1 MNETGE
7 SPADVRVGLLHIQL
21 DDVQWNSLAKSQP
34 EKFFKISRRRW
45 LGPASTVAT
54 LLSGT
59 SLEAHGVETW
69 LVPADGAINDSSS
82 GLGEENFRWRRST
95 EFNRPILWHRLAA
108 QGIESV
114 VVGSRFASSGVEGVH
129 EVDQQVLQ
137 QSANL
142 RNVSVPQAS
151 FEALLEARSRWE
163 QAAFHLLSLN
173 LATKAS
179 NSEDGQSVRADQGDR
194 DEGGD
199 ILQSISSTILRFQ
212 ETMSLDHLLVLYS
225 TRVVEWLT
233 YHGDRELGLNS
244 KLVKPGAVVSTVLD
258 LFGLPK
264 MADVS
269 SRSIL
274 EAETSSET
282 DQPEGEIT
290 WELPPDDEDRAP
302 DLSAVVAAAMQGEGG
317 RVTQGLAQEVARLA
331 WEKSYASSTTAELVT
346 LARNLVAIDESPRN
360 LYRLCASISMQNN
373 SEEFLVA
380 RARLQTLYP
389 DSTQNRMVDLLPIAG
404 KSTDERIEILDQNPY
419 ETFHEPHLRGLWAR
433 AAMNS
438 GRIDEG
444 LVLLWRRIQ
453 GEWSNHQEQLV
464 FAVRS
469 IERNQEMDL
478 PRARYALTRIIPMIS
493 SPERRSK
500 IVRMLAETYVK
511 TDDPK
516 TAIAILE
523 GFLSKF
529 PGEMGATSMLNAL
542 RRQAGD

>member
-225 TRVVEWLT
+225 TRVVEWLP

>member
-7 SPADVRVGLLHIQL
+7 SPAGVRVGLLHIQL

>member
-233 YHGDRELGLNS
+233 YHGDRELGL
-244 KLVKPGAVVSTVLD
+244 T
-258 LFGLPK
+258 
-264 MADVS
+264 
-269 SRSIL
+269 RS
-274 EAETSSET
+274 
-282 DQPEGEIT
+282 
-290 WELPPDDEDRAP
+290 
-302 DLSAVVAAAMQGEGG
+302 
-317 RVTQGLAQEVARLA
+317 
-331 WEKSYASSTTAELVT
+331 
-346 LARNLVAIDESPRN
+346 
-360 LYRLCASISMQNN
+360 
-373 SEEFLVA
+373 
-380 RARLQTLYP
+380 
-389 DSTQNRMVDLLPIAG
+389 
-404 KSTDERIEILDQNPY
+404 
-419 ETFHEPHLRGLWAR
+419 
-433 AAMNS
+433 
-438 GRIDEG
+438 
-444 LVLLWRRIQ
+444 
-453 GEWSNHQEQLV
+453 
-464 FAVRS
+464 
-469 IERNQEMDL
+469 
-478 PRARYALTRIIPMIS
+478 
-493 SPERRSK
+493 
-500 IVRMLAETYVK
+500 
-511 TDDPK
+511 
-516 TAIAILE
+516 
-523 GFLSKF
+523 
-529 PGEMGATSMLNAL
+529 
-542 RRQAGD
+542 

>member
-82 GLGEENFRWRRST
+82 GLGKENFRWRRST

-163 QAAFHLLSLN
+163 QATFHLLSLN

-389 DSTQNRMVDLLPIAG
+389 DSTQNRMVDLLSIAG

-469 IERNQEMDL
+469 IERNQETDL

>member
-82 GLGEENFRWRRST
+82 GLGKENFRWRRST

-163 QAAFHLLSLN
+163 QATFHLLSLN

>member
-82 GLGEENFRWRRST
+82 GLGKEDFRWRRST

>member
-69 LVPADGAINDSSS
+69 LVPADGSINDSSS
-82 GLGEENFRWRRST
+82 GLGKENFRWRRST

-129 EVDQQVLQ
+129 EVDRQVLQ

-199 ILQSISSTILRFQ
+199 ILESISSTILRFQ
-212 ETMSLDHLLVLYS
+212 ETISLDHLLVLYS

-290 WELPPDDEDRAP
+290 WELPPDGEDRAP
-302 DLSAVVAAAMQGEGG
+302 DLSAVVAAAVQGEGG
-317 RVTQGLAQEVARLA
+317 RITQGLAQEVARLA
-331 WEKSYASSTTAELVT
+331 WEKSYASFMTAELVT
-346 LARNLVAIDESPRN
+346 LARDLVAIDESPRN

-453 GEWSNHQEQLV
+453 GEWSNHQEHLV

-469 IERNQEMDL
+469 IERHQEMDL

-500 IVRMLAETYVK
+500 LVRMLAETYVK
-511 TDDPK
+511 TDEPK

-523 GFLSKF
+523 GFLRNF
-529 PGEMGATSMLNAL
+529 PGEMGATSMLQGL
-542 RRQAGD
+542 RRKLGD

>member
-82 GLGEENFRWRRST
+82 GLGKENFRWRRST

-511 TDDPK
+511 TDDPN

>member
-82 GLGEENFRWRRST
+82 GLGKENFRWRRST

-163 QAAFHLLSLN
+163 QATFHLLSLN

-469 IERNQEMDL
+469 IERNQETDL

-516 TAIAILE
+516 TAIAILD

>member
-82 GLGEENFRWRRST
+82 GLGKENFRWRRST

>member
-82 GLGEENFRWRRST
+82 GLGKENFRWRRST

-163 QAAFHLLSLN
+163 QATFHLLSLN

-179 NSEDGQSVRADQGDR
+179 NSEDGQSVRADQGDS

-469 IERNQEMDL
+469 IERNQETDL

>member
-34 EKFFKISRRRW
+34 EKLFKISRRRW

-82 GLGEENFRWRRST
+82 GLGKENFRWRRST

-163 QAAFHLLSLN
+163 QATFHLLSLN

-469 IERNQEMDL
+469 IERNQETDL

>member
-82 GLGEENFRWRRST
+82 GLGKENFRWRRST

-469 IERNQEMDL
+469 IERNQETDL

>member
-82 GLGEENFRWRRST
+82 GLGKENFRWRRST

-469 IERNQEMDL
+469 IERNQGTDL

>member
-82 GLGEENFRWRRST
+82 GLGKENFRWRRST

-163 QAAFHLLSLN
+163 QATFHLLSLN

-469 IERNQEMDL
+469 IERNQETDL

-511 TDDPK
+511 ADDPK
-516 TAIAILE
+516 TAIAILD

>member
-82 GLGEENFRWRRST
+82 GLGKENFRWRRST

-163 QAAFHLLSLN
+163 QATFHLLSLN

-469 IERNQEMDL
+469 IERNQGTDL

>member
-82 GLGEENFRWRRST
+82 GLGKENFRWRRST

-163 QAAFHLLSLN
+163 QATFHLLSLN

-469 IERNQEMDL
+469 IERNQETDL

>member
-82 GLGEENFRWRRST
+82 GLGKENFRWRRST

-163 QAAFHLLSLN
+163 QATFHLLSLN

-302 DLSAVVAAAMQGEGG
+302 DLSAVVAAAVQGEGG
-317 RVTQGLAQEVARLA
+317 RITQGLAQEVARLA

-469 IERNQEMDL
+469 IERNQGTDL

>member
-82 GLGEENFRWRRST
+82 GLGKENFRWRRST

-163 QAAFHLLSLN
+163 QATFHLLSLN

-179 NSEDGQSVRADQGDR
+179 NSEDGQSVRADQGDS

>member
-82 GLGEENFRWRRST
+82 GLGKEDFRWRRST

-511 TDDPK
+511 TDDPN